1 MISSSRTALTRSE
14 STSEATAS
22 ARYPNLRQRLQDN
35 VNTLDSLINDPPNPA
50 TASVHPATT
59 NVHTT
64 TITPS
69 TNTTHPTSTLAP
81 GSQYPGPGPTTI
93 TDDPPPY
100 LSANFAG
107 VGGAATLRPR
117 ASTASLA
124 PSAYGGADSTSNSRP
139 ATRGGGGSAVPPPPP
154 PQTTA
159 ATMYSN
165 TQRADPNRPFN
176 VPPPPPPMSPP
187 VMGHMTAA
195 AMNMNIPPPP
205 PRYPSAPTTTTGG
218 GLQLPPPP
226 SGPPPTSSMTMGPA
240 ATWQGNWG
248 QMYNP
253 RHVGGGGMAIPPPP
267 SGGPHLA
274 YNPRLHTQQSMGN
287 LQIPPPPTQFP
298 MPQTSEN
305 TVGSGMSATY
315 IPHGDTYGEG
325 VGIPAF
331 GPDDSSSSANNT
343 FSAASHTSTWPT
355 QNNNSST
362 DTASTTPAD
371 GESRDRLYTNA
382 INSQNQNQNQSTTQ
396 RMMSTS
402 SNATNTPS
410 NIPPEMAAKW
420 PLDNVLLWL
429 ASNQFSK
436 DWQETFKALNL
447 SGAKFLELGSGQH
460 GRGNFGMMHQQVYPR
475 LATECINSATGWD
488 PTREREEGKR
498 MRRLVRNI
506 VHGGG
511 VAATATSSSSYS
523 HSRKDSF
530 NASQGGAGTDIES
543 PNTPIKAP
551 GPGFSSRR
559 FSQTRSTTM
568 PTLSNTMSSDSNH
581 RTLLKNL
588 DVERSQRHSPSG
600 EVGGGNGSSR
610 GSAPRSDSPGGS
622 PRPNSGLL
630 SHSTGNLSATSPRFG
645 HRSRNSTDSVS
656 SNAAIYGS
664 GVPPEASAY
673 LRSGLNGSRSP
684 HEPPGDRSAGGADH
698 PASAKGDS
706 SLFGFLKRNKHH
718 KQKEDGTFPS
728 PRETDSPTS
737 PEVQH
742 SKSQEG
748 SSSFDALSFR
758 ARKENAPR
766 SYLLATLNGWDY
778 RMCVV
783 TDCETAAEIRD
794 NICANLGI
802 HDPRAVQL
810 YLTDLGRV
818 EHEEPLEDQSLLL
831 HKRQRGDSAGSLKLF
846 VRVGVSPP
854 PVTAEVPGS
863 LTPGYV
869 PPGASMDED
878 TYARL
883 SGQRSRSSSSP
894 PTSQRVNTVGDDG
907 PDPNELAQ
915 KANAYKAEVEKQ
927 QQAYL
932 AKRRQALEKS
942 NSPNQDGSVGIVGR
956 NVDFDQPRVS
966 PYEEKKMSQDL
977 LFPQRKAPAP
987 PGVETATLIK
997 ANSLSR
1003 RTGHSMRSSQGSM
1016 DAGFPSPRRPTTSTS
1031 TSASDTNSNSQ
1042 NQNQEMSQRRP
1053 SSASREPATSA
1064 FGALVGI
1071 GSALSHFGRP
1081 TKQQQQQQQQQQN
1094 NGRPVSPPP
1103 QPNRNNSGPAAG
1115 SAHEEQRGK
1124 RSIANVDFG
1133 SSGRSSPRSGSP
1145 GTLTWSRGD
1154 LAFVIPDYSP
1164 GGSPL
1169 NKSRK
1174 KRDKTILG
1182 DGDDDHDHDDDDD
1195 DEEEP
1200 LAKKS
1205 DGTTAQRAPSPG
1217 NPSPTTA
1224 HPTATQTQ
1232 ASPQSPENRRK
1243 SHGPDIDFTDTDV
1256 TFDQPVASRAPNDDD
1271 SDDDSD
1277 DGLFAIPVRG
1287 RTPSVKVSTAEGGE
1301 YDADDKNGKRP
1312 SLTLRTRR
1320 SKKQLSVSFDSPG
1333 SADGLMLANEDDI
1346 GGSGRRRRTP
1356 ATPSDSDDGK
1366 LGRRKSFIERDV
1378 WANRPPPEALLS
1390 NLDAFFPELDLDQ
1403 PVLDESQLQEPT
1415 SPNDFDNNSN
1425 NAENENDNNNNNQA
1439 ESSQA
1444 AEQPN
1449 LLSSPS
1455 PGIATARSSM
1465 YSENDTLGSDESTL
1479 KAERPSSINS
1489 VAQRSI
1495 RRSGGGLGRMKSIRE
1510 VARGAHEANKRFT
1523 AASAT
1528 SGAGG
1533 AGGAGGPT
1541 SMIQRRKSTKMFGAN
1556 LVQIRPERGSMMID
1570 IMPQIP
1576 QDTLPKRQTTFRW
1589 FKGELIGKGTY
1600 GRVYL
1605 GMNATTGEF
1614 LAVKEVEVNPKA
1626 AAGDKNKM
1634 KELVAA
1640 LDQEIDTMQYL
1651 DHVNIVQYLGCERKE
1666 TSISIFLEYISG
1678 GSIGSCLRKHGKFE
1692 EPVVSSLTRQ
1702 ALSGLAYLHREGIL
1716 HRDLKADNILLDL
1729 DGTCKISDFGISK
1742 KTDDIYGNDKTNS
1755 MQGSVF
1761 WMAPEVI
1768 RSQGE
1773 GYSAKVDI
1781 WSLGCVVL
1789 EMFAGRRP
1797 WSKEEAVGAI
1807 YKIANGETPP
1817 IADEVRKDISPYALG
1832 FMLDCFTVDPRE
1844 RPTAERLL
1852 MQHEF
1857 CDLNEEYNFFDT
1869 NLYAKIR
1876 GYQFNA

>member
-1 MISSSRTALTRSE
+1 MISSRTALTRSE

-35 VNTLDSLINDPPNPA
+35 VNTLDSLINDPLPILLIQLP
-50 TASVHPATT
+50 VLLLLLP
-59 NVHTT
+59 
-64 TITPS
+64 PK
-69 TNTTHPTSTLAP
+69 
-81 GSQYPGPGPTTI
+81 SQ
-93 TDDPPPY
+93 
-100 LSANFAG
+100 
-107 VGGAATLRPR
+107 
-117 ASTASLA
+117 
-124 PSAYGGADSTSNSRP
+124 
-139 ATRGGGGSAVPPPPP
+139 PPPPP
-154 PQTTA
+154 P
-159 ATMYSN
+159 
-165 TQRADPNRPFN
+165 
-176 VPPPPPPMSPP
+176 
-187 VMGHMTAA
+187 
-195 AMNMNIPPPP
+195 PPP
-205 PRYPSAPTTTTGG
+205 PRPTLPLRWLRGLNTLDQARRPPRTTLPLPVRQLCRRWWCGNPTPAGVHGQSRCLRLGRGLDSQQHQSARDTGRRAACTSSAAALHLCHHVFQHPAARPQPTLQCPASAPHVAALHGPHERHRHEHEHPPAAASLPQRADHDHDRRPAAAASPVRATPNSAMGG
-218 GLQLPPPP
+218 
-226 SGPPPTSSMTMGPA
+226 S
-240 ATWQGNWG
+240 ATWQGSWG
-248 QMYNP
+248 TMYNT
-253 RHVGGGGMAIPPPP
+253 RHGMTSIPPPP
-267 SGGPHLA
+267 SGGPHVA
-274 YNPRLHTQQSMGN
+274 YNPRLHQQASMGN

-298 MPQTSEN
+298 MPQQTSDQP
-305 TVGSGMSATY
+305 SGMSATY
-315 IPHGDTYGEG
+315 IPTATPTAKG

-331 GPDDSSSSANNT
+331 GPDESTT
-343 FSAASHTSTWPT
+343 FSATSHGSWPT
-355 QNNNSST
+355 QGSNT
-362 DTASTTPAD
+362 IDTANTTPAD

-382 INSQNQNQNQSTTQ
+382 LNSQNQNQ
-396 RMMSTS
+396 RMMSTA

-420 PLDNVLLWL
+420 PLDHVLLWL

-447 SGAKFLELGSGQH
+447 CGAKFLELGSGQH

-475 LATECINSATGWD
+475 LATECINSFTGWD

-511 VAATATSSSSYS
+511 VATSTSGSRPDG
-523 HSRKDSF
+523 HSRKDSL
-530 NASQGGAGTDIES
+530 NASQGAGTDIES

-551 GPGFSSRR
+551 GPGFGSRR

-588 DVERSQRHSPSG
+588 DVERSQRHSPG
-600 EVGGGNGSSR
+600 VAEAGNASSR

-622 PRPNSGLL
+622 PRPPNSGM
-630 SHSTGNLSATSPRFG
+630 LSATSPSGRFLG

-684 HEPPGDRSAGGADH
+684 HEPPGDRSAGSEH

-706 SLFGFLKRNKHH
+706 SLFGFLKRNKH
-718 KQKEDGTFPS
+718 KQKEDGTYHS
-728 PRETDSPTS
+728 PKESDSPTS
-737 PEVQH
+737 PEML
-742 SKSQEG
+742 KSSGTGG
-748 SSSFDALSFR
+748 SHDAANFDALSFR

-766 SYLLATLNGWDY
+766 AYLLATVNGWDY

-783 TDCETAAEIRD
+783 TDCETAQEIRE

-802 HDPRAVQL
+802 HDARSVLL
-810 YLTDLGRV
+810 YLTELGKV
-818 EHEEPLEDQSLLL
+818 EHEEPLEDQSLLI
-831 HKRQRGDSAGSLKLF
+831 HKRNKGDSNGSLKLF
-846 VRVGVSPP
+846 VRVGAPP
-854 PVTAEVPGS
+854 PVTPDVPGS

-894 PTSQRVNTVGDDG
+894 PTSRVNTVGDNG

-915 KANAYKAEVEKQ
+915 KATAYKAEVEKQ

-932 AKRRQALEKS
+932 AKRKQALGKS
-942 NSPNQDGSVGIVGR
+942 SPQESAATSPYGVGIVGR

-966 PYEEKKMSQDL
+966 PYEEKKTQDM

-1003 RTGHSMRSSQGSM
+1003 RTGHNLRASQGSI
-1016 DAGFPSPRRPTTSTS
+1016 DGFTSQRRPTTSTS
-1031 TSASDTNSNSQ
+1031 ASGSSGEN
-1042 NQNQEMSQRRP
+1042 NQQQEMSQRRP

-1064 FGALVGI
+1064 FGALVGM

-1081 TKQQQQQQQQQQN
+1081 TKQPHNSNNNNN

-1115 SAHEEQRGK
+1115 SAHEEQR
-1124 RSIANVDFG
+1124 
-1133 SSGRSSPRSGSP
+1133 
-1145 GTLTWSRGD
+1145 D

-1164 GGSPL
+1164 GGTPL
-1169 NKSRK
+1169 NKGK
-1174 KRDKTILG
+1174 PRDKVAGDG
-1182 DGDDDHDHDDDDD
+1182 DGDDE
-1195 DEEEP
+1195 EEEP
-1200 LAKKS
+1200 LAKKR
-1205 DGTTAQRAPSPG
+1205 DGIVQRAPSPG

-1224 HPTATQTQ
+1224 HPTGTAPP
-1232 ASPQSPENRRK
+1232 PQSPPNRRK

-1256 TFDQPVASRAPNDDD
+1256 TFDQPMAPKVQKDDD

-1287 RTPSVKVSTAEGGE
+1287 RTPSVKVSSSEE
-1301 YDADDKNGKRP
+1301 FDRNGKRP

-1320 SKKQLSVSFDSPG
+1320 SKKQLSVSFDALESD
-1333 SADGLMLANEDDI
+1333 DGLIPADEES
-1346 GGSGRRRRTP
+1346 SGRRRRTP

-1366 LGRRKSFIERDV
+1366 LGRRRSFIERDV

-1415 SPNDFDNNSN
+1415 SPADPDNTNSSN
-1425 NAENENDNNNNNQA
+1425 NTGATENERNDNN
-1439 ESSQA
+1439 QA
-1444 AEQPN
+1444 ATKTTRLAP
-1449 LLSSPS
+1449 
-1455 PGIATARSSM
+1455 
-1465 YSENDTLGSDESTL
+1465 DESTL

-1523 AASAT
+1523 AASAA
-1528 SGAGG
+1528 S
-1533 AGGAGGPT
+1533 GAGGPT

-1556 LVQIRPERGSMMID
+1556 LVQIRPERGSMID

-1817 IADEVRKDISPYALG
+1817 IADEVREAISPYALG
-1832 FMLDCFTVDPRE
+1832 FMLDCFTVDPGE

-1857 CDLNEEYNFFDT
+1857 CDLNEDYNFFDT
-1869 NLYAKIR
+1869 DLYAKIR
-1876 GYQFNA
+1876 GTFQ

>member
-1 MISSSRTALTRSE
+1 MISSRTALTRSE

-35 VNTLDSLINDPPNPA
+35 VNTLDSLINDPPPPPNPPNPPNPA
-50 TASVHPATT
+50 AGLAAAATKTTTASASASA
-59 NVHTT
+59 
-64 TITPS
+64 TPS
-69 TNTTHPTSTLAP
+69 ANPPATLAP
-81 GSQYPGPGPTTI
+81 GSQYPGPGPTTT

-124 PSAYGGADSTSNSRP
+124 AYGSAADSTANSTSRP
-139 ATRGGGGSAVPPPPP
+139 ATRGGGQPVPPPPP
-154 PQTTA
+154 PSTS

-165 TQRADPNRPFN
+165 TQRPDPNRPFN
-176 VPPPPPPMSPP
+176 VPPPPPMSPP
-187 VMGHMTAA
+187 SLGHMNAT

-205 PRYPSAPTTTTGG
+205 PRYPSAPTTTTTG

-226 SGPPPTSSMTMGPA
+226 SGPPPNSAMGGS
-240 ATWQGNWG
+240 ATWQGSWG
-248 QMYNP
+248 TMYNT
-253 RHVGGGGMAIPPPP
+253 RHGMTSIPPPP
-267 SGGPHLA
+267 SGGPHVA
-274 YNPRLHTQQSMGN
+274 YNPRLHQQASMGN

-298 MPQTSEN
+298 MPQQT
-305 TVGSGMSATY
+305 TGDQPSGMSATY

-331 GPDDSSSSANNT
+331 GPDESTT
-343 FSAASHTSTWPT
+343 FSATSHGSWPT
-355 QNNNSST
+355 QGSNAN
-362 DTASTTPAD
+362 DTANTTPAD

-382 INSQNQNQNQSTTQ
+382 LNSQNQNQ
-396 RMMSTS
+396 RMMSTA

-420 PLDNVLLWL
+420 PLDHVLLWL

-436 DWQETFKALNL
+436 EWQETFKALNL
-447 SGAKFLELGSGQH
+447 CGAKFLELGSGQH

-475 LATECINSATGWD
+475 LATECINSFTGWD

-511 VAATATSSSSYS
+511 VATSASGSRPDG
-523 HSRKDSF
+523 HSRKDSL
-530 NASQGGAGTDIES
+530 NASQGAGTDIES

-551 GPGFSSRR
+551 GPGFGSRR

-588 DVERSQRHSPSG
+588 DVERSQRHSPGAG
-600 EVGGGNGSSR
+600 EAGNASSR

-622 PRPNSGLL
+622 PRPPNSGM
-630 SHSTGNLSATSPRFG
+630 LSATSPSGRFLG

-684 HEPPGDRSAGGADH
+684 HEPPGDRSAGSEH

-706 SLFGFLKRNKHH
+706 SLFGFLKRNKH
-718 KQKEDGTFPS
+718 KQKEDGTYHS
-728 PRETDSPTS
+728 PKESDSPTS
-737 PEVQH
+737 PEML
-742 SKSQEG
+742 KSSG
-748 SSSFDALSFR
+748 IGGAHDASNFDALSFR
-758 ARKENAPR
+758 ARKENAPGA
-766 SYLLATLNGWDY
+766 YLLATVNGWDY

-783 TDCETAAEIRD
+783 TDCETAQEIRE

-802 HDPRAVQL
+802 HDARSVLL
-810 YLTDLGRV
+810 YLTELGKV
-818 EHEEPLEDQSLLL
+818 EHEEPLEDQSLLI
-831 HKRQRGDSAGSLKLF
+831 HKRNKGDSNGSLKLF
-846 VRVGVSPP
+846 VRVGAPP
-854 PVTAEVPGS
+854 PVTPEVPGS

-894 PTSQRVNTVGDDG
+894 PTSRVNTVGDNG

-915 KANAYKAEVEKQ
+915 KATAYKAEVEKQ

-932 AKRRQALEKS
+932 AKRKQALGKS
-942 NSPNQDGSVGIVGR
+942 SPQESAATSPYGVGIVGR

-966 PYEEKKMSQDL
+966 PYEEKKTQDM

-1003 RTGHSMRSSQGSM
+1003 RTGHNLRASQGSI
-1016 DAGFPSPRRPTTSTS
+1016 DGFPSQRRPTTSTS
-1031 TSASDTNSNSQ
+1031 ASGSSGENSQ
-1042 NQNQEMSQRRP
+1042 QQEMSQRRP

-1064 FGALVGI
+1064 LGALVGM

-1081 TKQQQQQQQQQQN
+1081 TKQPHSNNNN

-1133 SSGRSSPRSGSP
+1133 VSTSGRSSPRPGSP

-1154 LAFVIPDYSP
+1154 LAFP
-1164 GGSPL
+1164 
-1169 NKSRK
+1169 
-1174 KRDKTILG
+1174 RDKVAG
-1182 DGDDDHDHDDDDD
+1182 DDDGDD
-1195 DEEEP
+1195 EGEEP
-1200 LAKKS
+1200 LAKKR
-1205 DGTTAQRAPSPG
+1205 DGIAQRAPSPG

-1224 HPTATQTQ
+1224 HPTGPAPPP
-1232 ASPQSPENRRK
+1232 PQSPPNRRK

-1256 TFDQPVASRAPNDDD
+1256 TFDQPMAPKAQKDDD

-1277 DGLFAIPVRG
+1277 DGLFAVPVRG
-1287 RTPSVKVSTAEGGE
+1287 RTPSVKVSSSEE
-1301 YDADDKNGKRP
+1301 FDRHGKRP

-1320 SKKQLSVSFDSPG
+1320 SKKQLSVSFHALESD
-1333 SADGLMLANEDDI
+1333 DGLIPADED
-1346 GGSGRRRRTP
+1346 GSGRRRRTP

-1415 SPNDFDNNSN
+1415 SPADPDSTKNSN
-1425 NAENENDNNNNNQA
+1425 SLDGTTENGRNDNSQVA
-1439 ESSQA
+1439 SSQA
-1444 AEQPN
+1444 EAEQN
-1449 LLSSPS
+1449 LPLPSPS
-1455 PGIATARSSM
+1455 PSIATARSSM

-1523 AASAT
+1523 AASAA
-1528 SGAGG
+1528 S
-1533 AGGAGGPT
+1533 GAGGPT

-1556 LVQIRPERGSMMID
+1556 LVQIRPERGSMID
-1570 IMPQIP
+1570 VMPQIP

-1817 IADEVRKDISPYALG
+1817 IADEVREAISPYALG
-1832 FMLDCFTVDPRE
+1832 FMLDCFTVDPGE

-1857 CDLNEEYNFFDT
+1857 CDLNEDYNFFDT
-1869 NLYAKIR
+1869 DLYAKIR
-1876 GYQFNA
+1876 GTFQ